1 MIGTGPQPPATHR
14 SASSISRR
22 MTSSST
28 LVRGS
33 SCASPHPGWFRV
45 SSCPRAG
52 WRRFT
57 SSIHHTLRIHR
68 QQLMLCPSLWARR
81 FTASILLSPTLDRAR
96 CTSRAVHLPNTSP
109 SGLISS
115 GPTTSFATVLPRCE
129 TLKNVSTDTTSS
141 IPSWISL
148 QLRNSNRTATGTLRQ
163 KILFTQRSSSI
174 AISLQRALDR
184 ACGLRRRRY
193 NRRRGFPLRSHPP
206 SPMPLCP

>member
-96 CTSRAVHLPNTSP
+96 CTSRAVHLPSTSP
-109 SGLISS
+109 SGLILS
-115 GPTTSFATVLPRCE
+115 GPTTSSATRRG
-129 TLKNVSTDTTSS
+129 VSSRHVAS
-141 IPSWISL
+141 PPME
-148 QLRNSNRTATGTLRQ
+148 
-163 KILFTQRSSSI
+163 
-174 AISLQRALDR
+174 RALHT
-184 ACGLRRRRY
+184 ALRRVGGRANESDRCAHADGAHGD
-193 NRRRGFPLRSHPP
+193 RH
-206 SPMPLCP
+206 